1 MPSVECGFAHLPE
14 QRGPDSLIQFGP
26 TLTVRIGFDRN
37 FSPGAQPNLPPTEFH
52 ALIDTGASESCIDSR
67 VAQSLGLPA
76 VDRRKVAGV
85 HGSDEV
91 NVHLAQIYVPSL
103 GFTSYGQF
111 AGVHLHAGGQPHSA
125 LIGRTF
131 LRSFTMFYDGSVGSV
146 VLSRP

>member
-1 MPSVECGFAHLPE
+1 MPSVECGFVHLPE
-14 QRGPDSLIQFGP
+14 PHGPDSLIQFGP
-26 TLTVRIGFDRN
+26 TLAVRIGFDPD
-37 FSPGAQPNLPPTEFH
+37 FSSGTQPNLPTTEFH
-52 ALIDTGASESCIDSR
+52 ALVDTGASESCIDSA
-67 VAQSLGLPA
+67 VAQSLGLPV

-91 NVHLAQIYVPSL
+91 NVHLAQIYVPRL

-131 LRSFTMFYDGSVGSV
+131 LRSFTMIYDGNVGSV